1 MQHMTIHHLDHLVL
15 TVNDLDATCAFY
27 RQLGM
32 EVVTFGA
39 GRTALRFGDQKINLH
54 PAAAPIAPHAAR
66 PVAGSADLCFI
77 VNGGLDEVVA
87 HLQGCGIDIVEG
99 PVRRT
104 GATGPIESVYCRDPD
119 GNLIELAVP
128 VAD

>member
-1 MQHMTIHHLDHLVL
+1 MKIHHLDHLVL
-15 TVNDLDATCAFY
+15 TVSDLNATCAFY

-32 EVVTFGA
+32 EVVAFGA

-54 PAAAPIAPHAAR
+54 PASAPIAPHATR

-77 VNGGLDEVVA
+77 VKGRIDEVVA
-87 HLQGCGIDIVEG
+87 HLQGCGIAIIEG
-99 PVRRT
+99 PVKRT
-104 GATGPIESVYCRDPD
+104 GATCPIESVYCRDPD

-128 VAD
+128 LPG

>member
-1 MQHMTIHHLDHLVL
+1 MTIHHLDHLVL

-32 EVVTFGA
+32 EVMTFGA
-39 GRTALRFGDQKINLH
+39 GRTALRFGDQKIDLH
-54 PAAAPIAPHAAR
+54 PAVAPIAPHAAW
-66 PVAGSADLCFI
+66 PVAESADLCFI
-77 VNGGLDEVVA
+77 VKGGLDEVVV
-87 HLQGCGIDIVEG
+87 HLQGCGIAIVEG
-99 PVRRT
+99 PVRHT
-104 GATGPIESVYCRDPD
+104 GTTGPIESVYCRDPD